1 MTNRHYESGDSAELE
16 ALFDSIVT
24 ANIEQETPAP
34 KAEPAPA
41 PVPEAV
47 AEPIPEPA
55 AVLMAA
61 QVAQAAVPVSEMAEP
76 AKSMFEQIGH
86 MTRKL
91 HDTLREL
98 GFDKAVE
105 KVVADTIPDAR
116 DRLAYVAKLTEQ
128 AADKVLSAIDI
139 AKPIQEKLT
148 DDSEALA
155 SRWEKLFANQLS
167 VDEFKA
173 LAQETRVFLNRM
185 HGETRQTD
193 AILLDI
199 MMAQDF
205 QDLTGQVIKK
215 IVGMAKEMEEAL
227 FNFLVEYNPSGA
239 GKVEAPAQLEN
250 GPVIKADGR
259 TDVVTDQQQVDD
271 LLASLG
277 F

>member
-61 QVAQAAVPVSEMAEP
+61 QVVQAAVPVSEMAEP

-155 SRWEKLFANQLS
+155 ARWEKLFANQLS
-167 VDEFKA
+167 VDEFKT

-239 GKVEAPAQLEN
+239 GKAEAPAQLEN